1 MVTEGNNLTSVKSGK
16 WRVGARV
23 MRMERQWKI
32 KEEEEE
38 AGVWNNG
45 WYSGEGYL
53 WDAEKMLTGKKKKR
67 TNQSLLPFLPS
78 NFLLVL
84 PNGRNKEQDSW
95 QRKSP
100 SITEIQSW
108 KRTVDYLKLIPALA
122 FLFFFN
128 GDKLSLPLL
137 CPPLLIS
144 ILAFPLL
151 KLKRHFHIF
160 DHTVTHKHPTIKILS
175 PA

>member
-1 MVTEGNNLTSVKSGK
+1 MKGRGQSYENGK
-16 WRVGARV
+16 AMKNKRRRRRSWSLKQRLIFRWRVSLRCW
-23 MRMERQWKI
+23 E
-32 KEEEEE
+32 
-38 AGVWNNG
+38 
-45 WYSGEGYL
+45 
-53 WDAEKMLTGKKKKR
+53 DADRKKKKR